1 MFSLV
6 VKKSDQLAY
15 PDIGNLCADTSTTHQ
30 MRIWMQSIQNK
41 FNYFD
46 LGGLPVKVS
55 GNTGL
60 RRLKDCRR
68 EIWIRPY
75 LYKGAEIQRAR
86 SILWPFTAIA
96 SPLRMFHERFTC
108 MFQMQFRIHL

>member
-1 MFSLV
+1 MMFSLV
-6 VKKSDQLAY
+6 VKKSDQLEY

-46 LGGLPVKVS
+46 LGGLPGKVS

-75 LYKGAEIQRAR
+75 IYKEAESSGHAVYFALLRQ
-86 SILWPFTAIA
+86 
-96 SPLRMFHERFTC
+96 SPHR
-108 MFQMQFRIHL
+108 